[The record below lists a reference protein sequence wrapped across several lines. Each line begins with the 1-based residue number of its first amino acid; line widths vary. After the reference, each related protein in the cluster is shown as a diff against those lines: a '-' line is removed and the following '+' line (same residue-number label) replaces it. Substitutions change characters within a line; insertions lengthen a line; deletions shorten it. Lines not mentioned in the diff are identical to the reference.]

1 MYAVMY
7 KITIVNTRIYPEY
20 LFFNLILSSQKNQDS
35 LCNIW
40 RFEKKKYLC
49 SDSIYK
55 KYIFYEKSN
64 YHKNFGFFV

>member
-49 SDSIYK
+49 SDLIYK

-64 YHKNFGFFV
+64 YHKMLPF

>member
-40 RFEKKKYLC
+40 RFERKKNIFVVIR
-49 SDSIYK
+49 SIK
-55 KYIFYEKSN
+55 NIFSMKSN
-64 YHKNFGFFV
+64 YHKMLPF